1 MATAIPQK
9 TAATAAWADLS
20 GRRFFAWRMAV
31 ACGEALRQVHQAAA
45 QQADPDRA
53 QALEKVDRLLRHEL
67 LRWVR
72 RGEALDLIADHLPQ
86 PG

>member
-1 MATAIPQK
+1 MTTVMPQK

-31 ACGEALRQVHQAAA
+31 ACEEALRQVHQAAV
-45 QQADPDRA
+45 QQGEPERA
-53 QALEKVDRLLRHEL
+53 QALGKVDQLLRREL

-72 RGEALDLIADHLPQ
+72 RGEALDLIANHLPQ
-86 PG
+86 PR